1 MGVPLPETVAKSEHA
16 LSSASSVVEAD
27 ALTRVFGTFVA
38 VNAVSFSVAAGETFG
53 LIGSNGAGKTTVL
66 KMLSTLL
73 PPSSGHASVAGCD
86 TVRQASEA
94 RRHIGYVPQ
103 QLSADGALTGWENLL
118 LSARLYDVPA
128 KEVRPRIEHA
138 LEALELTPFAHKLVQ
153 GFSGGMIRK
162 LEIAQSMMHRP
173 TVLFMDEPTV
183 GLDPVARHTVLQLI
197 GQLRRRFGT
206 TVIITSHYMEEVETL
221 CDRIAVMS
229 HGRLVALDTPAA
241 LKARVGPH
249 ATLDDVFAV
258 LAGDEGNSAGSYR
271 DVRQARRAAQIHG

>member
-86 TVRQASEA
+86 TVRQASE
-94 RRHIGYVPQ
+94 
-103 QLSADGALTGWENLL
+103 ADGALTGWENLL